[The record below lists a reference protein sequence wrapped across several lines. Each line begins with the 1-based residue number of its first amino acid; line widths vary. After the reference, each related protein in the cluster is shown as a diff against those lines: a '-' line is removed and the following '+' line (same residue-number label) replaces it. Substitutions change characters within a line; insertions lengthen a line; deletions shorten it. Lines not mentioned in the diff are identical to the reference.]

1 MLNRTKE
8 IFNFSYKTFLELE
21 NSSKKLLI
29 GLKFSLREKKNI
41 KNSNILNR
49 INPFKKHIYLY
60 LVPANIGYI

>member
-29 GLKFSLREKKNI
+29 GLKFSLREKK
-41 KNSNILNR
+41 K
-49 INPFKKHIYLY
+49 Y
-60 LVPANIGYI
+60 